1 MLKVLKYLKKT
12 WISVI
17 VIVALLCVQAA
28 ADLALPDYT
37 SKIVN
42 IGIQQGGID
51 TAIPEAISKDEMDN
65 LLIFTNDDSKILD
78 CYKLVSK
85 DTVSNDEYNNYLKE
99 YPALENEEVYVLN
112 KLNKDQKNNLEEM
125 LKKPLVQVYL
135 MQNDQMQEKI
145 KESLFANVPGPQK
158 EAMKDM
164 ELMDILKTMPE
175 ENLEKITSNI
185 NEQIDNMQGT
195 IVDQAAISSVKEEYK
210 KLNMDIDKIQNKYI
224 VFAGLQMLGIA
235 FISMV
240 SAITIMLFSARVA
253 AKLGNTLRD
262 KVFKKVLSFS
272 TKEFNEFST
281 ASLITRSTNDIQQI
295 QMLITMLFRVVVY
308 APIIGIGGFI
318 RVLTNSDTS
327 MAWIIGLAILCIIG
341 IVGTLFLLTMPKF
354 KKLQDLVDKLNL
366 VSREILTGLPV
377 IRAFNTEKKEEKR
390 FDGANKNLMKA
401 SIFVNRSMS
410 MMMPLLMFIMNSI
423 TLLIVWV
430 GGHNV
435 DSGIMQ
441 VGDMMAFIQYTMQ
454 IVMSFL
460 MISMISIM
468 LPRAAVSAKRINE
481 VIDTTP
487 SIKDKDKTKDFDDDK
502 KGLVEFKDV
511 SFKYPDADSEIL
523 EDISFTAEPGKTTAI
538 IGSTGSGKSTVV
550 NLIPRFYDVTGGELL
565 IDGVN
570 IKDVSQRDLRSK
582 IGFVPQKGMLFTGT
596 IRSNIKYGNPS
607 MSDEDMIKAA
617 TIAQATEFIESKPK
631 KYDEEISQGGT
642 NVSGGQRQRLSIAR
656 AIATDPEI
664 FVFDDSFSALDLK
677 TDSKLR
683 AALKEKT
690 ENKTVIIIA
699 QRISTILDADKI
711 IVLEEGKIAG
721 IGKHE
726 ELMKNCEI
734 YKQIALSQLSKEE
747 LENGK

>member
-42 IGIQQGGID
+42 VGIQQGGID
-51 TAIPEAISKDEMDN
+51 AAIPEAISKDEMDN
-65 LLIFTNDDSKILD
+65 LLMFTNDDSKILD

-112 KLNKDQKNNLEEM
+112 KLNKDKKNNLEEM

-145 KESLFANVPGPQK
+145 KESLFANVPEPQK

-175 ENLEKITSNI
+175 ENLEKITRNI

-224 VFAGLQMLGIA
+224 VFAGFQMLGIA
-235 FISMV
+235 FISMA
-240 SAITIMLFSARVA
+240 SAITIMLLSARVA

-570 IKDVSQRDLRSK
+570 IKDVSQKELRSK

>member
-42 IGIQQGGID
+42 VGIQQGGID
-51 TAIPEAISKDEMDN
+51 AAIPEAISKDEMDN
-65 LLIFTNDDSKILD
+65 LLMFTNDDSKILD

-112 KLNKDQKNNLEEM
+112 KLNKDKKNNLEEM

-145 KESLFANVPGPQK
+145 KESLFANVPEPQK

-175 ENLEKITSNI
+175 ENLEKITRNI

-224 VFAGLQMLGIA
+224 VFAGFQMLGIA
-235 FISMV
+235 FISMA
-240 SAITIMLFSARVA
+240 SAITIMLLSARVA

-570 IKDVSQRDLRSK
+570 IKDVSQKELRSK

-677 TDSKLR
+677 MDSKLR

>member
-65 LLIFTNDDSKILD
+65 LLMFTNDDSKILD

-112 KLNKDQKNNLEEM
+112 KLNKDQKYNLEEM

-145 KESLFANVPGPQK
+145 KESLFANVPEPQK

-235 FISMV
+235 FISMA
-240 SAITIMLFSARVA
+240 SAITIMLLSARVA

-570 IKDVSQRDLRSK
+570 IKDVSQRELRSK

>member
-42 IGIQQGGID
+42 VGIQQGGID
-51 TAIPEAISKDEMDN
+51 AAIPEAISKDEMDN
-65 LLIFTNDDSKILD
+65 LLMFTNDDSKILD

-85 DTVSNDEYNNYLKE
+85 DSVSNDEYNNYLKE

-145 KESLFANVPGPQK
+145 KESLFANVPEPQK

-210 KLNMDIDKIQNKYI
+210 KLNMDVDKIQNKYI

-235 FISMV
+235 FISMA
-240 SAITIMLFSARVA
+240 SAITIMLLSARVA

-570 IKDVSQRDLRSK
+570 IKDVSQKELRSK

>member
-42 IGIQQGGID
+42 VGIQQGGID
-51 TAIPEAISKDEMDN
+51 AAIPEAISKDEMDN
-65 LLIFTNDDSKILD
+65 LLMFTNDDSKILD

-112 KLNKDQKNNLEEM
+112 KLNKDKKNNLEEM

-145 KESLFANVPGPQK
+145 KESLFANVPEPQK

-235 FISMV
+235 FISMA
-240 SAITIMLFSARVA
+240 SAITIMLLSARVA

>member
-42 IGIQQGGID
+42 VGIQQGGID

-65 LLIFTNDDSKILD
+65 LLMFTNDDSKILD

-145 KESLFANVPGPQK
+145 KESLFANVPEPQK

-235 FISMV
+235 FISMA
-240 SAITIMLFSARVA
+240 SAITIMLLSARVA

-570 IKDVSQRDLRSK
+570 IKDVSQRELRSK

>member
-42 IGIQQGGID
+42 VGIQQGGID
-51 TAIPEAISKDEMDN
+51 AAIPEAISKDEMDN

-145 KESLFANVPGPQK
+145 KESLFANVPEPQK

-235 FISMV
+235 FISMA
-240 SAITIMLFSARVA
+240 SAITIMLLSARVA

-570 IKDVSQRDLRSK
+570 IKDVSQKELRSK
-582 IGFVPQKGMLFTGT
+582 IGFVPQKGMLFSGT